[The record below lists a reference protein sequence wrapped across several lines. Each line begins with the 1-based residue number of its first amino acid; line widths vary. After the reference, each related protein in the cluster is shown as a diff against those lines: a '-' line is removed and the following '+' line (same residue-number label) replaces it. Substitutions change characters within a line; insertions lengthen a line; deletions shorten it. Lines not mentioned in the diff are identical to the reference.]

1 MSEFIDNSKH
11 RKIKLKGL
19 ILKLHEGDS
28 PDEVRK
34 ELIDT
39 LENIPYGEV
48 VEVEQELIEEGLPQ
62 EEVLKLCDIHSAVL
76 QGNVDLSAAADIP
89 AGHPVDT
96 FIRENKELM
105 QVTGQIRNLIKAVEN
120 NTDADLSNYL
130 PLLLEKFNLLL
141 DVDKH
146 YQRKEYLLFP
156 YLEQKGITGDRKS
169 VV

>member
-62 EEVLKLCDIHSAVL
+62 EEVLKLESIC
-76 QGNVDLSAAADIP
+76 G
-89 AGHPVDT
+89 
-96 FIRENKELM
+96 
-105 QVTGQIRNLIKAVEN
+105 
-120 NTDADLSNYL
+120 
-130 PLLLEKFNLLL
+130 
-141 DVDKH
+141 
-146 YQRKEYLLFP
+146 
-156 YLEQKGITGDRKS
+156 
-169 VV
+169 